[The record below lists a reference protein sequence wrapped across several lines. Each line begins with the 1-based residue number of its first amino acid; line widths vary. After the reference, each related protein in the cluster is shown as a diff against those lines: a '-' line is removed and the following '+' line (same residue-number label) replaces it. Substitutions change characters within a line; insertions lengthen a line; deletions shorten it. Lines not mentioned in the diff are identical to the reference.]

1 MNKQNN
7 DYYYFNDARN
17 LWEDICTVE
26 QCDKCN
32 EVRWRCA
39 VTWRTVAELHE
50 AMMRSKENYWDEENS
65 TDPNEFGLD
74 AYNL

>member
-1 MNKQNN
+1 MNRQNN
-7 DYYYFNDARN
+7 DMVFREESRN
-17 LWEDICTVE
+17 EQDICTVE

-32 EVRWRCA
+32 EIRWRCA

-50 AMMRSKENYWDEENS
+50 AMMRSKENYWDDE
-65 TDPNEFGLD
+65 TIDPNEFGLD